1 MMIVR
6 KQGAYLALLLL
17 VCGIGKISSARTP
30 STRSQKATAA
40 AHAAPK
46 RADVIDDSLAL
57 PPARDLNLSIEGEH
71 KAEALAHFVEGI
83 DFEENGEME
92 KALEAYR
99 QVLNVDPG
107 QIELAVR
114 VAALLTLDDDYPGAI
129 DVLKDAVKVHPK
141 APEPYLELA
150 FIYAKYLNKLDQ
162 AIEFTNKAIALDPQ
176 RIDGYQRLFEIHL
189 NAGDEKKAA
198 ERRDRAAKVRND
210 DPMYWARLGRL
221 YGS

>member
-1 MMIVR
+1 MIVR

-17 VCGIGKISSARTP
+17 VCGIGKISSARAP
-30 STRSQKATAA
+30 STRSQKATA

-92 KALEAYR
+92 KAVEAYR

-114 VAALLTLDDDYPGAI
+114 VAALLTRDDDY
-129 DVLKDAVKVHPK
+129 LK
-141 APEPYLELA
+141 
-150 FIYAKYLNKLDQ
+150 
-162 AIEFTNKAIALDPQ
+162 
-176 RIDGYQRLFEIHL
+176 
-189 NAGDEKKAA
+189 
-198 ERRDRAAKVRND
+198 RRN
-210 DPMYWARLGRL
+210 
-221 YGS
+221 